1 MNKKSILVVIAIL
14 LFIIICGYLTGKNNS
29 ATDEYLSG
37 KYNIEIK
44 IKDYGTIDATL
55 DADVAPIT
63 VTNFVD
69 LVKSGYYTGLKFHRI
84 IDGFMMQGGAGN
96 SRNTIK
102 GEFSSNGI
110 TYNISHVRGTI
121 SMARSSD
128 PDSASTQ
135 FFIVQSDSTYLD
147 GNYAAFGTVT
157 NGMDVV
163 DKVCKNVDVEDNNGT
178 VALENQPVIE
188 YIKQDG
194 ENFVLFYKRRGKYA
208 KTYAA
213 CA

>member
-14 LFIIICGYLTGKNNS
+14 LFIIICGYLTGKNDS

-110 TYNISHVRGTI
+110 TNNISHVRGTI

-178 VALENQPVIE
+178 VALEDQPVIE
-188 YIKQDG
+188 YIKVI
-194 ENFVLFYKRRGKYA
+194 E
-208 KTYAA
+208 
-213 CA
+213 

>member
-14 LFIIICGYLTGKNNS
+14 LFIIICCYLTGKNDS

-110 TYNISHVRGTI
+110 TNNISHVRGTI

-188 YIKQDG
+188 YIKVI
-194 ENFVLFYKRRGKYA
+194 E
-208 KTYAA
+208 
-213 CA
+213 

>member
-1 MNKKSILVVIAIL
+1 MDKKNILIFIVIIL
-14 LFIIICGYLTGKNNS
+14 FVMICGYLTGKNDKT
-29 ATDEYLSG
+29 TDEYLSG

-84 IDGFMMQGGAGN
+84 IDGFMMQGGAGA
-96 SRNTIK
+96 SKKTIK
-102 GEFSSNGI
+102 GEFSSNGV
-110 TYNISHVRGTI
+110 TNNLSHVRGTI

-128 PDSASTQ
+128 PNSASTQ

-157 NGMDVV
+157 RGMDVV

-178 VALENQPVIE
+178 VAEKNQPVIE
-188 YIKQDG
+188 YIKVI
-194 ENFVLFYKRRGKYA
+194 E
-208 KTYAA
+208 
-213 CA
+213 